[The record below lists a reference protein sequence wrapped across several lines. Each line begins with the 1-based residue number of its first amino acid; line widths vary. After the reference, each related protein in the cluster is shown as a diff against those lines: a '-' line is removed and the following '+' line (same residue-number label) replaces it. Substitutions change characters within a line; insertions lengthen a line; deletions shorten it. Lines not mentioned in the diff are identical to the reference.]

1 MVIKDLSKES
11 VIYGIQ
17 KQLDSIESQRI
28 KERYTMMNYYEAMT
42 SEMENDINKWF
53 DSESLKQAPKVV
65 SGITPKLVNG

>member
-1 MVIKDLSKES
+1 
-11 VIYGIQ
+11 
-17 KQLDSIESQRI
+17 
-28 KERYTMMNYYEAMT
+28 MMNYYEAMT